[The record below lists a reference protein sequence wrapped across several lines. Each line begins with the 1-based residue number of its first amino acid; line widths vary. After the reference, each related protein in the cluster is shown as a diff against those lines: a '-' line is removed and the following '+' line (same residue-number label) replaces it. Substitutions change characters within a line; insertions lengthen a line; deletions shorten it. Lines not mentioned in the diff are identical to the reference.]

1 MSVHV
6 NRDDVVP
13 EFLPGGAAQRRLIDE
28 GNVPGTQCRFD
39 VLTIDAGGSV
49 DFRLPRQGVAWA
61 QVLNG
66 ALAVQGGG
74 EERVLGESQLLF
86 LANAFTGRLTSTEG
100 AELILLEVPNAGP
113 LDSGSASALPGVQS
127 VDLGLEPMLQSEHD
141 ERTRIY
147 IATPRL
153 FGTRALIGELVAFP
167 PGTVSQNHHHVGAE
181 HFQYVLRGEATVYL
195 NETPRR
201 LRAGDLLYKFDR
213 ERHYCEND
221 GDGELVFVEFFVPGE
236 YETVW
241 ADPERRCAWSPTGK
255 NALGGEPSRHI
266 ATHTS
271 DGSYHQDV

>member
-1 MSVHV
+1 M
-6 NRDDVVP
+6 
-13 EFLPGGAAQRRLIDE
+13 
-28 GNVPGTQCRFD
+28 
-39 VLTIDAGGSV
+39 
-49 DFRLPRQGVAWA
+49 
-61 QVLNG
+61 
-66 ALAVQGGG
+66 QGGG
-74 EERVLGESQLLF
+74 EDRVLGESQLLF
-86 LANAFTGRLTSTEG
+86 LANAFAGRLASDKG
-100 AELILLEVPNAGP
+100 AELILLEVPNAGQFDP
-113 LDSGSASALPGVQS
+113 ESESGLPGVQS
-127 VDLGLEPMLQSEHD
+127 IDLGLEPMLQSEHD

-147 IATPRL
+147 VATPKL

-195 NETPRR
+195 NETPQR
-201 LRAGDLLYKFDR
+201 LEAGDLLYKYDR

-221 GDGELVFVEFFVPGE
+221 GSGELVFVEFFVPGE

-241 ADPERRCAWSPTGK
+241 ADPERQCAWSPTGK

>member
-1 MSVHV
+1 MSVHL
-6 NRDDVVP
+6 NRDDVAP
-13 EFLPGGAAQRRLIDE
+13 EFLPNGASRRRLIDE
-28 GNVPGTQCRFD
+28 RSVPGTQCSFD
-39 VLTIDAGGSV
+39 VLTIDARGSL
-49 DFRLPRQGVAWA
+49 DLRLPRRGVAWA

-66 ALAVQGGG
+66 SLRVQGGS
-74 EERVLGESQLLF
+74 EDLVLGESQLLF
-86 LANAFTGRLTSTEG
+86 LASAFAGRLTSVGG
-100 AELILLEVPNAGP
+100 AELILLEVPNAGQFDP
-113 LDSGSASALPGVQS
+113 ESETALPGVKS

-141 ERTRIY
+141 KRTRIY
-147 IATPRL
+147 VATAGL

-201 LRAGDLLYKFDR
+201 LRAGDLLYKYDR

-221 GDGELVFVEFFVPGE
+221 GKGELVFVEFFVPGE

-241 ADPERRCAWSPTGK
+241 VNPERSCAWSSTGR

-266 ATHTS
+266 ASHTS

>member
-1 MSVHV
+1 MGMHV

-13 EFLPGGAAQRRLIDE
+13 EVLPNGAARRRLIGE
-28 GNVPGTQCRFD
+28 ENVPGTQCRFD
-39 VLTIDAGGSV
+39 VVTIDAGGSL
-49 DFRLPRQGVAWA
+49 DIRLPCRGVAWA

-66 ALAVQGGG
+66 TLTVRGGG
-74 EERVLGESQLLF
+74 EDRVLGDSHLLF
-86 LANAFTGRLTSTEG
+86 LANAFSGRLSSDAG
-100 AELILLEVPNAGP
+100 AELILLEVPDANRFEP
-113 LDSGSASALPGVQS
+113 ESNSDLPQINS
-127 VDLGLEPMLQSEHD
+127 LDLGLEPMLQSEHD
-141 ERTRIY
+141 ERTRLY
-147 IATPRL
+147 VATPNL

-195 NETPRR
+195 NESPRR
-201 LRAGDLLYKFDR
+201 LRAGDLLYKHDL

-221 GDGELVFVEFFVPGE
+221 GSGELVFVEFFIPAE

-241 ADPERRCAWSPTGK
+241 ANPERSCAWSPTGK
-255 NALGGEPSRHI
+255 SALGGVPSRHI

>member
-6 NRDDVVP
+6 NRDDVVA
-13 EFLPGGAAQRRLIDE
+13 ELLPNGATRRRLIDE
-28 GNVPGTQCRFD
+28 NRVPGTQCRFD
-39 VLTIDAGGSV
+39 VLTIDAGGSL
-49 DFRLPRQGVAWA
+49 DLQLPRHGVAWA
-61 QVLNG
+61 QVLSG
-66 ALAVQGGG
+66 SLRVRGDG
-74 EERVLGESQLLF
+74 EDRVLGESQLLF
-86 LANAFTGRLTSTEG
+86 LANAITGRLSSADG
-100 AELILLEVPNAGP
+100 AELILLEAPNASQF
-113 LDSGSASALPGVQS
+113 DSGSASGLPGVQS
-127 VDLGLEPMLQSEHD
+127 ADLGLEPMLQSEHD

-147 IATPRL
+147 VATAGL

-201 LRAGDLLYKFDR
+201 LRAGDLLYKYDR

-221 GDGELVFVEFFVPGE
+221 GSGELVFVEFFVPGE

-241 ADPERRCAWSPTGK
+241 VDPERSCAWSPTGT
-255 NALGGEPSRHI
+255 NVLGGEPSRHI

>member
-1 MSVHV
+1 MSVQV
-6 NRDDVVP
+6 NRDDVIP
-13 EFLPGGAAQRRLIDE
+13 ELLPGGTTRRRLIDE
-28 GNVPGTQCRFD
+28 DNVPGTQCRFD
-39 VLTIDAGGSV
+39 VLTIDGGGSV
-49 DFRLPRQGVAWA
+49 DLQLPRPGVAWA

-66 ALAVQGGG
+66 SVRVRGDG
-74 EERVLGESQLLF
+74 EDRVLGESQLLF
-86 LANAFTGRLTSTEG
+86 LANAFTGRLSSAEG
-100 AELILLEVPNAGP
+100 AELILLEVPNAIQF
-113 LDSGSASALPGVQS
+113 DSGSASGLPVVQS

-147 IATPRL
+147 VATDGL

-201 LRAGDLLYKFDR
+201 LRAGDLLYKYDR

-236 YETVW
+236 YETIWVN
-241 ADPERRCAWSPTGK
+241 PERSCAWSPTGK
-255 NALGGEPSRHI
+255 NALGGEPSRQI

>member
-1 MSVHV
+1 MGMHV
-6 NRDDVVP
+6 NRDDVVS
-13 EFLPGGAAQRRLIDE
+13 EVLPYGAARRRLIGE
-28 GNVPGTQCRFD
+28 KSIPGTQCRFD
-39 VLTIDAGGSV
+39 VLTIDAGGSL
-49 DFRLPRQGVAWA
+49 DLQLPRLGVAWA

-66 ALAVQGGG
+66 NLTVRGGG
-74 EERVLGESQLLF
+74 EDRVLGDSHLLF
-86 LANAFTGRLTSTEG
+86 LANAFSGRLSSDAG
-100 AELILLEVPNAGP
+100 AELILLEIPDASRFEP
-113 LDSGSASALPGVQS
+113 ESDSDLPQIHS
-127 VDLGLEPMLQSEHD
+127 IDLGLEPMLQSEHD

-147 IATPRL
+147 VATPKL

-195 NETPRR
+195 DETPRR
-201 LRAGDLLYKFDR
+201 LRAGDLLYKYDR

-221 GDGELVFVEFFVPGE
+221 GSGELVFVEFFVPGE

-241 ADPERRCAWSPTGK
+241 ADPARRCAWSPTGK
-255 NALGGEPSRHI
+255 NALGGQPSRHI

>member
-1 MSVHV
+1 M
-6 NRDDVVP
+6 D
-13 EFLPGGAAQRRLIDE
+13 LQ
-28 GNVPGTQCRFD
+28 
-39 VLTIDAGGSV
+39 
-49 DFRLPRQGVAWA
+49 LPRQGVAWA

-66 ALAVQGGG
+66 SLSVRGGG
-74 EERVLGESQLLF
+74 EDRVLGESQLLF
-86 LANAFTGRLTSTEG
+86 LANAFAGRLISGKG
-100 AELILLEVPNAGP
+100 AELILLEVPNASQFDP
-113 LDSGSASALPGVQS
+113 ESESGLPGVQS
-127 VDLGLEPMLQSEHD
+127 IDLGLEPMLQSEHD

-147 IATPRL
+147 VATPKL
-153 FGTRALIGELVAFP
+153 FGTGALIGELVAFP

-195 NETPRR
+195 NETPRP
-201 LRAGDLLYKFDR
+201 LRAGDLLYKYDR

-221 GDGELVFVEFFVPGE
+221 GSGELVFVEFFVPGE

-241 ADPERRCAWSPTGK
+241 VDSERRCAWSPTGK

>member
-1 MSVHV
+1 MGMHV

-13 EFLPGGAAQRRLIDE
+13 EVLPNGAARRRLIGE
-28 GNVPGTQCRFD
+28 ENVPGTQCRFD
-39 VLTIDAGGSV
+39 VVTIDAGGSL
-49 DFRLPRQGVAWA
+49 DIRLPRRGVAWA

-66 ALAVQGGG
+66 NLAVRGGG
-74 EERVLGESQLLF
+74 EDRVLGDSHLLF
-86 LANAFTGRLTSTEG
+86 LANAFSGRLSSDAG
-100 AELILLEVPNAGP
+100 AELILLEVPDASQFEP
-113 LDSGSASALPGVQS
+113 ESGSDLPQINS
-127 VDLGLEPMLQSEHD
+127 IDLGLEPMLQSEHD
-141 ERTRIY
+141 ERTRLY
-147 IATPRL
+147 VATPKL

-195 NETPRR
+195 NESPRR
-201 LRAGDLLYKFDR
+201 LRAGDLLYKHDL

-221 GDGELVFVEFFVPGE
+221 GSGELVFVEFFVPAE

-241 ADPERRCAWSPTGK
+241 VDPERSCAWSPTGK
-255 NALGGEPSRHI
+255 SALGGDPSRHI

>member
-1 MSVHV
+1 MGVHV

-13 EFLPGGAAQRRLIDE
+13 EFLPNGATRRRLIDE
-28 GNVPGTQCRFD
+28 SSVPGTQCNFD
-39 VLTIDAGGSV
+39 VLTLDAGGSL
-49 DFRLPRQGVAWA
+49 DLQLPREGVAWA
-61 QVLNG
+61 QVLKG
-66 ALAVQGGG
+66 SLRAQGGSQD
-74 EERVLGESQLLF
+74 RVLGESQLLF
-86 LANAFTGRLTSTEG
+86 LANAFAGRLTSVEG
-100 AELILLEVPNAGP
+100 AELIILEIPNAGQFDP
-113 LDSGSASALPGVQS
+113 ASVAGLPEIQS
-127 VDLGLEPMLQSEHD
+127 IDLGLEPMLKSEHD
-141 ERTRIY
+141 ERTRLY
-147 IATPRL
+147 VATAGL

-201 LRAGDLLYKFDR
+201 LRAGDLLYKYDR

-221 GDGELVFVEFFVPGE
+221 GNGELVFVEFFVPGE

-241 ADPERRCAWSPTGK
+241 VNPDRSCAWSPTGK
-255 NALGGEPSRHI
+255 NAKGGEPSRHI

>member
-13 EFLPGGAAQRRLIDE
+13 EFLPNGATRRRLVDE
-28 GNVPGTQCRFD
+28 NSVPGTQCNFD
-39 VLTIDAGGSV
+39 VLTLEVGGSM
-49 DFRLPRQGVAWA
+49 DLRLPRQGVVWA

-66 ALAVQGGG
+66 CLRVQGGG
-74 EERVLGESQLLF
+74 EDRVLGESQLLF
-86 LANAFTGRLTSTEG
+86 LANAFAGRLTSGTG
-100 AELILLEVPNAGP
+100 AELILLEVPDASRF
-113 LDSGSASALPGVQS
+113 DSESESCLPGVQS
-127 VDLGLEPMLQSEHD
+127 IDLGLEPMLQSEHD

-147 IATPRL
+147 VATRKL

-195 NETPRR
+195 NETPRP
-201 LRAGDLLYKFDR
+201 LRAGDLLYKHDR

-221 GDGELVFVEFFVPGE
+221 GSGELVFVEFFVPGE

-241 ADPERRCAWSPTGK
+241 VDPERRCAWSPTGK
-255 NALGGEPSRHI
+255 NALGGQPSRHI

>member
-1 MSVHV
+1 MSVHL
-6 NRDDVVP
+6 NQDNVVP
-13 EFLPGGAAQRRLIDE
+13 ELLPDGASRRRLIHED
-28 GNVPGTQCRFD
+28 NVPGTQCRFD
-39 VLTIDAGGSV
+39 VLTLEAGGSM
-49 DFRLPRQGVAWA
+49 DLQLPRQGVAWA

-66 ALAVQGGG
+66 CLRVQGGG
-74 EERVLGESQLLF
+74 EDRVLGESQLLF
-86 LANAFTGRLTSTEG
+86 LANAFAGRLASDKG
-100 AELILLEVPNAGP
+100 AELILLEVPNAGQFDP
-113 LDSGSASALPGVQS
+113 ESESGLPGVQS
-127 VDLGLEPMLQSEHD
+127 IDLGLEPMLQSEHD

-147 IATPRL
+147 VATPRL

-167 PGTVSQNHHHVGAE
+167 PGTASQNHHHVGAE

-195 NETPRR
+195 NETPQR
-201 LRAGDLLYKFDR
+201 LEAGDLLYKYDR

-221 GDGELVFVEFFVPGE
+221 GSGELVFVEFFVPGE

-241 ADPERRCAWSPTGK
+241 ADPERQCAWSPTGK

>member
-1 MSVHV
+1 MGVHV

-13 EFLPGGAAQRRLIDE
+13 EYLPNGATRRRLIND

-39 VLTIDAGGSV
+39 VLTIDAGGSL
-49 DFRLPRQGVAWA
+49 DFRLPREGMAWA
-61 QVLNG
+61 QVLSG
-66 ALAVQGGG
+66 SLRVQGGG
-74 EERVLGESQLLF
+74 EDRVLGESHLLF
-86 LANAFTGRLTSTEG
+86 LANAFTGRLTSYEG
-100 AELILLEVPNAGP
+100 AELILLEVPDAARF
-113 LDSGSASALPGVQS
+113 DDGSESRLPGVQS
-127 VDLGLEPMLQSEHD
+127 ADLGLEPMLQSEHD

-147 IATPRL
+147 VATDGL

-167 PGTVSQNHHHVGAE
+167 QGTVSQNHHHVGAE
-181 HFQYVLRGEATVYL
+181 HFQYVLRGDATVYL
-195 NETPRR
+195 DETPRR

-221 GDGELVFVEFFVPGE
+221 GSGELVFVEFFVPGE
-236 YETVW
+236 YETIWVN
-241 ADPERRCAWSPTGK
+241 PERSCAWSPTGK

>member
-1 MSVHV
+1 MGMHV

-13 EFLPGGAAQRRLIDE
+13 EVLPNGAARRRLIGE
-28 GNVPGTQCRFD
+28 KSVPGTQCRFD
-39 VLTIDAGGSV
+39 VLTIDAGGSLEL
-49 DFRLPRQGVAWA
+49 RLPRRGVAWA

-66 ALAVQGGG
+66 TLAVRGGG
-74 EERVLGESQLLF
+74 ENRVLGDSHLLF
-86 LANAFTGRLTSTEG
+86 LANAFSGRLASDAGT
-100 AELILLEVPNAGP
+100 ELILLEIPDASRFEP
-113 LDSGSASALPGVQS
+113 ESGSELPQITS
-127 VDLGLEPMLQSEHD
+127 IDLGLEPMLQSEHD

-147 IATPRL
+147 VATHKL

-201 LRAGDLLYKFDR
+201 LRAGDLLYKHDL

-221 GDGELVFVEFFVPGE
+221 GSGELVFVEFFVPAE

-241 ADPERRCAWSPTGK
+241 VDPERSCAWSPTGK
-255 NALGGEPSRHI
+255 SALGGVPSRHI

-271 DGSYHQDV
+271 DGSYHRDV